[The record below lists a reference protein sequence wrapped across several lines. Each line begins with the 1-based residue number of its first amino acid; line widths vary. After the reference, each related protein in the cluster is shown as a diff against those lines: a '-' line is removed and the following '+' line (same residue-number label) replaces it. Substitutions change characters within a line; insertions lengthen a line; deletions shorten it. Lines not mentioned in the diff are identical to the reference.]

1 MGKERK
7 DKEFSAGE
15 QEIQAVFA
23 RLCPLVTDALSLE
36 KCELKLS
43 DRPAELGADSLDML
57 IVAGKA
63 EKAFDIR
70 IDIHRAGWD
79 KHDTLRDNCTDI
91 VRLQKE
97 SGLL

>member
-7 DKEFSAGE
+7 DKEFSADE
-15 QEIQAVFA
+15 REIQAVFA
-23 RLCPLVTDALSLE
+23 RFCPLVTDTLSLE

-43 DRPAELGADSLDML
+43 DRLADLGADLLDVL
-57 IVAGKA
+57 IVAGRA

-70 IDIHRAGWD
+70 VDIHRAGWD
-79 KHDTLRDNCTDI
+79 KCDTLRDSCTDI

>member
-1 MGKERK
+1 
-7 DKEFSAGE
+7 
-15 QEIQAVFA
+15 
-23 RLCPLVTDALSLE
+23 
-36 KCELKLS
+36 
-43 DRPAELGADSLDML
+43 ML

>member
-43 DRPAELGADSLDML
+43 DRPADLGADSLDML

-63 EKAFDIR
+63 ENLRKNPVLPHSLPPAPGFLSIR
-70 IDIHRAGWD
+70 G
-79 KHDTLRDNCTDI
+79 K
-91 VRLQKE
+91 
-97 SGLL
+97 SS

>member
-43 DRPAELGADSLDML
+43 DRPADLGADSLDML

-63 EKAFDIR
+63 EKAIKR
-70 IDIHRAGWD
+70 EEVVRVYKLMEAAA
-79 KHDTLRDNCTDI
+79 RSAAENI
-91 VRLQKE
+91 VIKE
-97 SGLL
+97 KI

>member
-43 DRPAELGADSLDML
+43 DRPADLGADSLDML

-91 VRLQKE
+91 VRL
-97 SGLL
+97 

>member
-43 DRPAELGADSLDML
+43 DRPADLGADSL
-57 IVAGKA
+57 